1 MANFDEVTGSPVYND
16 KVLAPAIGS
25 PITAQSV
32 REGEQ
37 TLINN
42 DVYLKE
48 EVDNLKS
55 GEYARIP
62 LINQTN
68 TIGVYEVFRFSTG
81 NIDDPKGIITRPNNY
96 QFQIHKPGVWLYNLS
111 GHFRVNKDTSRARF
125 GLINSSGNTLFS
137 MTLPFYDDTTPGQT
151 RDGYFANSFV
161 VRKNSTISLY
171 SFGWIK
177 PDNDPSPTT
186 GLVMTLH
193 RLGDL

>member
-1 MANFDEVTGSPVYND
+1 MANFDEVTGSPVYSD

-42 DVYLKE
+42 DVYLNNE
-48 EVDNLKS
+48 IEDLKS

-62 LINQTN
+62 LSNMTD
-68 TIGVYEVFRFSTG
+68 TIGSYDVFRFNVNS
-81 NIDDPKGIITRPNNY
+81 IDDPKNILTRPTNY
-96 QFQIHKPGVWLYNLS
+96 QYQIHKPGVWLYTIS
-111 GHFRVNKDTSRARF
+111 GAFRVNKDNTRAKF
-125 GLINSSGNTLFS
+125 ALITSSGSSLFS
-137 MTLPFYDDTTPGQT
+137 MILPFYDDITPGQT

-161 VRKNSTISLY
+161 LRKNTNALIY

-177 PDNDPSPTT
+177 PANDPAPNP
-186 GLVMTLH
+186 GVVLTLH

>member
-1 MANFDEVTGSPVYND
+1 MPIFDHLSGSNVWSPTITT
-16 KVLAPAIGS
+16 PAIGS
-25 PITAQSV
+25 PITAQSIADG
-32 REGEQ
+32 RQ
-37 TLINN
+37 DLLNN
-42 DVYLKE
+42 DFYLKE

-68 TIGVYEVFRFSTG
+68 TVGAYEVFRFDVN
-81 NIDDPKGIITRPNNY
+81 NIDDPKNILTRPNNY
-96 QFQIHKPGVWLYNLS
+96 QFQIHKPGVWLYTLS
-111 GHFRVNKDTSRARF
+111 GHFRVNKDITRARF
-125 GLINSSGNTLFS
+125 GLTNSSGNTLFL

-161 VRKNSTISLY
+161 MRKNSTISLY

-177 PDNDPSPTT
+177 PDNNPSPTT